1 MEEPSCK
8 SCMYWMQNPETQTST
23 SWTNPDGQT
32 NIGWCRRYPPHVLWI
47 DSPNMP
53 TQAMKPDVHS
63 FMPAVHADLWCGE
76 YKFKGSGKSKTKAKG
91 KGQKS

>member
-8 SCMYWMQNPETQTST
+8 SCSFWMPGPPEQGPT
-23 SWTNPDGQT
+23 
-32 NIGWCRRYPPHVLWI
+32 GWCRRFPPRPIWI

-53 TQAMKPDVHS
+53 GPNMKADVHS

-76 YKFKGSGKSKTKAKG
+76 YKFKGTGKAKG
-91 KGQKS
+91 KAKAKPKAKGA